1 MHTIVELNPRILEN
15 FQNSN
20 KKNFFNE
27 KRPSL
32 KVYIPPRIDTFSL
45 GLTILLQGKTYKK
58 GMESRGF
65 FGAHRSQMMI
75 YNYG

>member
-45 GLTILLQGKTYKK
+45 GLTIFFARKNLQK
-58 GMESRGF
+58 GNGE
-65 FGAHRSQMMI
+65 
-75 YNYG
+75 